1 MIELAQLP
9 LSEKPLSYHINT
21 VFACIAVMT
30 KKQGSHPATALY
42 YPSRVVPQA
51 SLLHAYSS

>member
-9 LSEKPLSYHINT
+9 LSGKPLSYHINT

-30 KKQGSHPATALY
+30 TKAHIQQLPFITPHG
-42 YPSRVVPQA
+42 
-51 SLLHAYSS
+51 